1 MEKILQKIEHLLNE
15 AQFETFS
22 FRFNTNRQ
30 SYCYDFLVKKHNLVF
45 IVKVFSNIDNINEDI
60 LEGIKLLS
68 KLLKSKPL
76 LIGMKNRYQKLEDNT
91 IYIREGLPFININ
104 TLEKILREG
113 FYPYILARRG
123 GGVVFLDGD
132 IMKKLRE
139 EKKISRKELSDQ
151 IGITKR
157 TLCSYE
163 SENMRPSME
172 IAEKLGKLLGSNS
185 FIRNIDVLDWH
196 FKFDFEKLT
205 IEKEKELSPFE
216 EHLRDIIEDIG
227 IKSYWY
233 KRQFPFEVLLSSKNL
248 DLDIG
253 NQFYPLFSE
262 VSEKDK
268 IKEINLKCLKNLKTL
283 TNLFHKQ
290 AIFIINNGIKIPK
303 NLPKEKI
310 PIIKIKQLEKIDD
323 EEEFINLVQDSE
335 KSTSTH

>member
-15 AQFETFS
+15 KQFETFS

-91 IYIREGLPFININ
+91 IYIREGLPFINIS

-113 FYPYILARRG
+113 LYPYILARRG

-132 IMKKLRE
+132 IMKELRE

-151 IGITKR
+151 IGVTKR

-172 IAEKLGKLLGSNS
+172 IAEKIGELLGSNS

-248 DLDIG
+248 DLEIG

-262 VSEKDK
+262 VSEKEK
-268 IKEINLKCLKNLKTL
+268 IKEIKLKCLHNLKTL

-335 KSTSTH
+335 KSTSTN